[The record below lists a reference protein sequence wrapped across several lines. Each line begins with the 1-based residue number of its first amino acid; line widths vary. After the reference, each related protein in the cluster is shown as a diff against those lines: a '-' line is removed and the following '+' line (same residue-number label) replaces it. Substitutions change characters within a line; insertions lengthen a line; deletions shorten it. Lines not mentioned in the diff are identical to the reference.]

1 MAKTEH
7 TPLRDDALEE
17 MFRAAR
23 AEAPEPSDSLMA
35 RIMADA
41 EAEIAARAEAAHPV
55 RTPRPGLWA
64 ALVAAIGGWPALASM
79 ATAAVAGVW
88 LGFGATEGVDALAG
102 GILIGDTGTA
112 TVSYEFEDLLPGYEG
127 FAALETETD

>member
-7 TPLRDDALEE
+7 TPLSDDALEAL
-17 MFRAAR
+17 FRAAR
-23 AEAPEPSDSLMA
+23 AEAPAPGTDLMA

-41 EAEIAARAEAAHPV
+41 DAEIAAVETGFPAGGR
-55 RTPRPGLWA
+55 RSGLWEA
-64 ALVAAIGGWPALASM
+64 IVGAIGGWPALASM

-88 LGFGATEGVDALAG
+88 LGFGATEGLDALAG
-102 GILIGDTGTA
+102 GLLPGDTGTA

-127 FAALETETD
+127 FAALETEAN